1 MNVFVHDGINPP
13 LWYFVLYI
21 LSIRRLGLKFICS
34 FFYEFGHINDQ
45 IQNMS
50 WFLLL
55 LFIQYNWTAKIY
67 TPQNVHLMMM
77 PMLWTVVYV
86 CGKAAYLRLKLLAHV
101 RHFGDSGD
109 EMLDGSVTR
118 VTWCRSH
125 PDISHTLLKSLS
137 MQIFGTLPSKWL
149 HYMYIVIPLPPDQLS
164 YYVLSHSF
172 NQEWIKIIGH
182 RIIKT
187 FYLSIQT

>member
-21 LSIRRLGLKFICS
+21 LSIRRPKIHLFI

-45 IQNMS
+45 IQK
-50 WFLLL
+50 
-55 LFIQYNWTAKIY
+55 TAKIH
-67 TPQNVHLMMM
+67 TPQNVQLIMM
-77 PMLWTVVYV
+77 PPIHIVVYV

-125 PDISHTLLKSLS
+125 PDISHTLLQSLS
-137 MQIFGTLPSKWL
+137 MQIFGTLPSK
-149 HYMYIVIPLPPDQLS
+149 
-164 YYVLSHSF
+164 
-172 NQEWIKIIGH
+172 
-182 RIIKT
+182 
-187 FYLSIQT
+187 